1 MKPASLNINPAVR
14 FPGTELNQMTTRIS
28 QTVAA
33 PTKEQDRL
41 CTRVHGAGIE
51 PNIMNRFMHSN
62 SHEVLF
68 VY

>member
-1 MKPASLNINPAVR
+1 MTRRMMQIADCPKEDKSSLYP
-14 FPGTELNQMTTRIS
+14 
-28 QTVAA
+28 
-33 PTKEQDRL
+33 
-41 CTRVHGAGIE
+41 RVHGAGIK

>member
-1 MKPASLNINPAVR
+1 MIS
-14 FPGTELNQMTTRIS
+14 RIS
-28 QTVAA
+28 QTVDC
-33 PTKEQDRL
+33 PKEVENVL

-68 VY
+68 VN